1 MIHPSKLALS
11 WVRRSVRPREHVAVK
26 YLHAT
31 DLHTDQK
38 TLRPSRARSFARPVE
53 LIYNSTCTYLT
64 IPMYFSLRARRKLIV
79 YSSVCYI
86 IIKLG
91 NGKLIGVLVF
101 VRKVQQR
108 TRACSSSRQ
117 FAVESCYLASRRLVC
132 DCVSRR
138 TPEPDKPS
146 HCTRRAGNLCI

>member
-53 LIYNSTCTYLT
+53 LIYNSTCTYLI
-64 IPMYFSLRARRKLIV
+64 IPVYFSLRARRKLIV